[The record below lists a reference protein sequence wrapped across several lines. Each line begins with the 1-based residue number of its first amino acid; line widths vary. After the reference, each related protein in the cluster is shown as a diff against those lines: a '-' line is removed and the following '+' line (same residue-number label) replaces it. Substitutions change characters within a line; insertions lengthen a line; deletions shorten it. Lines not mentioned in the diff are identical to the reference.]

1 MSVTDIVL
9 LITELIGT
17 VAFSVSGS
25 LTAIDRGLDAF
36 GVLFIGCITATGGG
50 ILRDLLIGH
59 VPPAIFSSLFVLGSA
74 ALTSFAVFVIAYCK
88 RRTYHTLRDHIE
100 AVNSIFDAVGLAAF
114 SVMGTEG
121 AIASGHGENV
131 VLSVCIG
138 MLTGVGGGILRDIL
152 TDSTPY
158 VLKKHIYALASI
170 AGSLIYYFGSR
181 AGGGVGTAP
190 VTFAA
195 MAAVIAIR
203 LLAAHFRWSLPRVKL
218 DTDRRL

>member
-1 MSVTDIVL
+1 MSVTEIVL
-9 LITELIGT
+9 MITELIGT
-17 VAFSVSGS
+17 TAFSVSGA

-36 GVLFIGCITATGGG
+36 GVLFIGCITSTGGG
-50 ILRDLLIGH
+50 ILRDLLIGRT
-59 VPPAIFSSLFVLGSA
+59 PPAIFSNLYVLASA
-74 ALTSFAVFVIAYCK
+74 ALTSIIVFVIAYLK
-88 RRTYHTLRDHIE
+88 RKTYHTLRDHIE
-100 AVNSIFDAVGLAAF
+100 AVNSIFDAIGLAAF

-121 AIASGHGENV
+121 AISAGHGENV

-158 VLKKHIYALASI
+158 VFRKHIYALASI
-170 AGSLIYYFGSR
+170 AGSVIYYFGAR
-181 AGGGVGTAP
+181 AGFGTAP

-218 DTDRRL
+218 DSDRRL